1 MPFDL
6 LPCLVLVR
14 SSASAHPRVRPEPS
28 TRARIAK
35 RAGKRSLTLQLIV
48 VIAAILSTTPAFARR
63 APARPSQ
70 LAAAPATTVSHMA
83 TKFDAKLILR
93 VYNYARLD
101 PVSLALSQKVATAIF
116 ADVGIEVVWI
126 DCSVSRPPSGA
137 SPACQSRM
145 GPIDLVLRILP
156 RSMAIRLA
164 TRNEPLGSAQTCTE
178 SEPACEV
185 NIFYHRVDELA
196 TKGYRA
202 DRVLGYVIAHEV
214 AHVLLGPR
222 HSEEGIL
229 RGEWTRDDLE
239 RISWGLAL
247 DFTKDQSRQL
257 RDAVLRRMG
266 QSVPDDPARA
276 NLVAPFRTRAT
287 RRPAPRGF

>member
-6 LPCLVLVR
+6 LACLFSAR
-14 SSASAHPRVRPEPS
+14 SSASAQRGARHEPS
-28 TRARIAK
+28 AKARIAK
-35 RAGKRSLTLQLIV
+35 LTRKSRQAFQFAF
-48 VIAAILSTTPAFARR
+48 VIAAILSIAPAFASP
-63 APARPSQ
+63 APGSTSPLS
-70 LAAAPATTVSHMA
+70 AAWATTASHTS
-83 TKFDAKLILR
+83 TKFDAKFILR

-101 PVSLALSQKVATAIF
+101 PVSLALSEKVATAIF
-116 ADVGIEVVWI
+116 ADVGIEVVWM
-126 DCSVSRPPSGA
+126 DCSVSRPLSRA

-145 GPIDLVLRILP
+145 GPSDLVLRILP
-156 RSMAIRLA
+156 HNMAIRLA

-185 NIFYHRVDELA
+185 NVFYHRVDELA

-202 DRVLGYVIAHEV
+202 DRVLGYVFAHEV

-239 RISWGLAL
+239 RISWGLVL

-266 QSVPDDPARA
+266 QSVPDDSTRA
-276 NLVAPFRTRAT
+276 NLVAP
-287 RRPAPRGF
+287 

>member
-1 MPFDL
+1 LPFHL
-6 LPCLVLVR
+6 LLCLVSVR

-28 TRARIAK
+28 ARARIAK
-35 RAGKRSLTLQLIV
+35 RAGKRSLALQLIF
-48 VIAAILSTTPAFARR
+48 VIVAILSTTPAFAR
-63 APARPSQ
+63 PALASPSP
-70 LAAAPATTVSHMA
+70 LEAAPATTVSHRA

-101 PVSLALSQKVATAIF
+101 PVSLALSEKVATTIF
-116 ADVGIEVVWI
+116 ADVGIELVWM
-126 DCSVSRPPSGA
+126 DCSVSRPLSHA
-137 SPACQSRM
+137 SPACQSRR

-156 RSMAIRLA
+156 RNMAIRLA

-185 NIFYHRVDELA
+185 NAFYHRVDELA

-202 DRVLGYVIAHEV
+202 DRVLGYVFAHEV
-214 AHVLLGPR
+214 AHVLLGPV

-247 DFTKDQSRQL
+247 DFTRDQSHQL
-257 RDAVLRRMG
+257 RNAVLRRMG
-266 QSVPDDPARA
+266 QPVPDDPTRA
-276 NLVAPFRTRAT
+276 NLVAP
-287 RRPAPRGF
+287 

>member
-1 MPFDL
+1 LPFDL
-6 LPCLVLVR
+6 LASLVSVR
-14 SSASAHPRVRPEPS
+14 SPTSARPQARHKPSA
-28 TRARIAK
+28 RARVDKLARK
-35 RAGKRSLTLQLIV
+35 SRLALQFL
-48 VIAAILSTTPAFARR
+48 VIAAILSIAPAFASP
-63 APARPSQ
+63 APGSPSP
-70 LAAAPATTVSHMA
+70 LPAVGETTVNRTA
-83 TKFDAKLILR
+83 AKLDARFILR

-101 PVSLALSQKVATAIF
+101 PVSMALSEKVASAIY
-116 ADVGIEVVWI
+116 ADVGIELVWM
-126 DCSVSRPPSGA
+126 DCSVSRPPSRA

-156 RSMAIRLA
+156 RHMAVKLA
-164 TRNEPLGSAQTCTE
+164 TRDEPLGSAQTCTE

-185 NIFYHRVDELA
+185 NVFYHRVDELA
-196 TKGYRA
+196 AKGYRA

-229 RGEWTRDDLE
+229 RGEWTRDYLE

-257 RDAVLRRMG
+257 RNAVLRRMG
-266 QSVPDDPARA
+266 QSVPDDPTRA
-276 NLVAPFRTRAT
+276 NLVAP
-287 RRPAPRGF
+287 

>member
-6 LPCLVLVR
+6 LLCLVSAR
-14 SSASAHPRVRPEPS
+14 SSASAHPRVRLEPS
-28 TRARIAK
+28 ARTRIAK
-35 RAGKRSLTLQLIV
+35 RAGKRSLALQLIG
-48 VIAAILSTTPAFARR
+48 VIAAILSNAPTFASPA
-63 APARPSQ
+63 PGSPST
-70 LAAAPATTVSHMA
+70 LAAARATTVSRTA
-83 TKFDAKLILR
+83 TKLDAKLILR

-101 PVSLALSQKVATAIF
+101 PVSLALSEKVATAIF
-116 ADVGIEVVWI
+116 ADVGIEVIWM
-126 DCSVSRPPSGA
+126 DCSVSRPPSRT

-145 GPIDLVLRILP
+145 GSSDLVLRILP
-156 RSMAIRLA
+156 RNMAIRLA

-185 NIFYHRVDELA
+185 NVFYHRVDELA

-202 DRVLGYVIAHEV
+202 DRVLGYVFAHEV

-222 HSEEGIL
+222 HSAEGIL

-239 RISWGLAL
+239 RICRGLAL

-266 QSVPDDPARA
+266 QSVPDDSTRA
-276 NLVAPFRTRAT
+276 NLVAP
-287 RRPAPRGF
+287 

>member
-1 MPFDL
+1 LPFDFL
-6 LPCLVLVR
+6 ASLVSVR
-14 SSASAHPRVRPEPS
+14 SSTSARPQARHEPS
-28 TRARIAK
+28 ARARVDKLARK
-35 RAGKRSLTLQLIV
+35 SRLALQFL
-48 VIAAILSTTPAFARR
+48 VIAAILSIAPAFASP
-63 APARPSQ
+63 APGSPSP
-70 LAAAPATTVSHMA
+70 LPAVGETTVNRTA
-83 TKFDAKLILR
+83 AKLDARFILR

-101 PVSLALSQKVATAIF
+101 PVSMALSEKVASAIY
-116 ADVGIEVVWI
+116 ADVGIELVWM
-126 DCSVSRPPSGA
+126 DCSVSRPPSRA

-156 RSMAIRLA
+156 RHMAVKLA
-164 TRNEPLGSAQTCTE
+164 TRDEPLGSAQTCTE

-185 NIFYHRVDELA
+185 NVFYHRVDELA
-196 TKGYRA
+196 AKGYRA

-229 RGEWTRDDLE
+229 RGEWTRDYLE

-257 RDAVLRRMG
+257 RNAVLRRMG
-266 QSVPDDPARA
+266 QSVPDDPTRA
-276 NLVAPFRTRAT
+276 NLVAP
-287 RRPAPRGF
+287 

>member
-1 MPFDL
+1 LPFDL
-6 LPCLVLVR
+6 LRYLVSAR

-28 TRARIAK
+28 ARVRIAK
-35 RAGKRSLTLQLIV
+35 RAGKRGLALQLIF
-48 VIAAILSTTPAFARR
+48 VIGAILSTAPAFAWR
-63 APARPSQ
+63 APASPPQ
-70 LAAAPATTVSHMA
+70 LEAAPATTVSHTA

-101 PVSLALSQKVATAIF
+101 PVSLALSEKVATGIL
-116 ADVGIEVVWI
+116 ADVGIEVVWM
-126 DCSVSRPPSGA
+126 DCSVSRPPSRT

-145 GPIDLVLRILP
+145 GPSDLVLRILP
-156 RSMAIRLA
+156 RNMAIRLA
-164 TRNEPLGSAQTCTE
+164 TRKEPLGSAQTCTE
-178 SEPACEV
+178 SEPGCEV
-185 NIFYHRVDELA
+185 NVFYHRVDELA

-202 DRVLGYVIAHEV
+202 DRVLGYVFAHEV

-239 RISWGLAL
+239 RISWGLVL

-266 QSVPDDPARA
+266 QSVPGDSTRA
-276 NLVAPFRTRAT
+276 NLVAP
-287 RRPAPRGF
+287 

>member
-1 MPFDL
+1 MPFDFL
-6 LPCLVLVR
+6 ASLVSVR
-14 SSASAHPRVRPEPS
+14 SSTSARPQARHEPS
-28 TRARIAK
+28 ARARVDKLARK
-35 RAGKRSLTLQLIV
+35 SRLALQFL
-48 VIAAILSTTPAFARR
+48 VIAAILSIAPAFASP
-63 APARPSQ
+63 APGSPSP
-70 LAAAPATTVSHMA
+70 LPAVGETTVNRTA
-83 TKFDAKLILR
+83 AKLDARFILR

-101 PVSLALSQKVATAIF
+101 PVSMALSEKVASAIY
-116 ADVGIEVVWI
+116 ADVGIELVWM
-126 DCSVSRPPSGA
+126 DCSVSRPPSRA

-156 RSMAIRLA
+156 RHMAVKLA
-164 TRNEPLGSAQTCTE
+164 TRDEPLGSAQTCTE

-185 NIFYHRVDELA
+185 NVFYHRVDELA
-196 TKGYRA
+196 AKGYRA

-229 RGEWTRDDLE
+229 RGEWTRDYLE

-257 RDAVLRRMG
+257 RNAVLRRMG
-266 QSVPDDPARA
+266 QSVPDDPTRA
-276 NLVAPFRTRAT
+276 NLVAP
-287 RRPAPRGF
+287 

>member
-1 MPFDL
+1 LQFDL
-6 LPCLVLVR
+6 LGYLVSAR
-14 SSASAHPRVRPEPS
+14 NSASAQPGAREEPS
-28 TRARIAK
+28 AQDRVVKQTRKPRLA
-35 RAGKRSLTLQLIV
+35 LQLIL
-48 VIAAILSTTPAFARR
+48 VITAILSIAPAFAR
-63 APARPSQ
+63 PASSGPSP
-70 LAAAPATTVSHMA
+70 LAAARATTVSRTA
-83 TKFDAKLILR
+83 TRLDAKLILR

-101 PVSLALSQKVATAIF
+101 PVSMALSGKVVSAIF
-116 ADVGIEVVWI
+116 ENVGVEVVWM
-126 DCSVSRPPSGA
+126 DCSVSRPPSRA

-156 RSMAIRLA
+156 RHMAIKLA

-178 SEPACEV
+178 PEPACEV
-185 NIFYHRVDELA
+185 NVFYHRVDELA

-202 DRVLGYVIAHEV
+202 DRVLGHVIAHEV

-222 HSEEGIL
+222 HSEEGVL

-266 QSVPDDPARA
+266 LSVPEDPTRA
-276 NLVAPFRTRAT
+276 NLVAP
-287 RRPAPRGF
+287 

>member
-1 MPFDL
+1 MPFDFL
-6 LPCLVLVR
+6 ASLVSVR
-14 SSASAHPRVRPEPS
+14 SSTSARPQARHEPS
-28 TRARIAK
+28 ARARVDKLARK
-35 RAGKRSLTLQLIV
+35 SRLALQFL
-48 VIAAILSTTPAFARR
+48 VIAAILSIAPAFASP
-63 APARPSQ
+63 APGSPSP
-70 LAAAPATTVSHMA
+70 LPAVGETTVNRTA
-83 TKFDAKLILR
+83 AKLDARFILR

-101 PVSLALSQKVATAIF
+101 PDSMALSEKVASAIY
-116 ADVGIEVVWI
+116 ADVGIELVWM
-126 DCSVSRPPSGA
+126 DCSVSRPPSRA

-156 RSMAIRLA
+156 RHMAVKLA
-164 TRNEPLGSAQTCTE
+164 TRDEPLGSAQTCTE

-185 NIFYHRVDELA
+185 NVFYHRVDELA
-196 TKGYRA
+196 AKGYRA

-229 RGEWTRDDLE
+229 RGEWTRDYLE

-257 RDAVLRRMG
+257 RNAVLRRMG
-266 QSVPDDPARA
+266 QSVPDDPTRA
-276 NLVAPFRTRAT
+276 NLVAP
-287 RRPAPRGF
+287 

>member
-6 LPCLVLVR
+6 LRYLVSAR
-14 SSASAHPRVRPEPS
+14 SSASAQPGARHES
-28 TRARIAK
+28 SAAARIAK
-35 RAGKRSLTLQLIV
+35 PTRKPRLALQLIV
-48 VIAAILSTTPAFARR
+48 VIAAILSNAPTFASPA
-63 APARPSQ
+63 PGSPST
-70 LAAAPATTVSHMA
+70 LAAARATTVSRTA
-83 TKFDAKLILR
+83 TKLDAKLILR

-101 PVSLALSQKVATAIF
+101 QVSLALSEKVATAIF
-116 ADVGIEVVWI
+116 ADVGIEVIWM
-126 DCSVSRPPSGA
+126 DCSVSRPPSRA

-145 GPIDLVLRILP
+145 GPSDLVLRILP
-156 RSMAIRLA
+156 RNMAIRLA

-185 NIFYHRVDELA
+185 NVFYHRVDELA

-202 DRVLGYVIAHEV
+202 DRVLGYVFAHEV

-239 RISWGLAL
+239 RICWGLAL
-247 DFTKDQSRQL
+247 NFTKDQSCQI
-257 RDAVLRRMG
+257 RDAALRRMG
-266 QSVPDDPARA
+266 QSVPDDPTRA
-276 NLVAPFRTRAT
+276 NLVAP
-287 RRPAPRGF
+287 

>member
-1 MPFDL
+1 LPFHL
-6 LPCLVLVR
+6 LLCLVSVR

-28 TRARIAK
+28 ARARIAK
-35 RAGKRSLTLQLIV
+35 RAGKRSLALQLIF
-48 VIAAILSTTPAFARR
+48 VIVAILSTTPAFAR
-63 APARPSQ
+63 PALASPSP
-70 LAAAPATTVSHMA
+70 LEAAPAKTVSHRA

-101 PVSLALSQKVATAIF
+101 PVSLALSEKVATTIF
-116 ADVGIEVVWI
+116 ADVGIELVWM
-126 DCSVSRPPSGA
+126 DCSVSRPLSHA

-156 RSMAIRLA
+156 RNMAIRLA

-185 NIFYHRVDELA
+185 NAFYHRVDELA

-202 DRVLGYVIAHEV
+202 DRVLGYVFAHEV
-214 AHVLLGPR
+214 AHVLLGPV

-247 DFTKDQSRQL
+247 DFTRDQSHQL
-257 RDAVLRRMG
+257 RNAVLRRMG
-266 QSVPDDPARA
+266 QPVPDDPTRA
-276 NLVAPFRTRAT
+276 NLVAP
-287 RRPAPRGF
+287 

>member
-1 MPFDL
+1 MN
-6 LPCLVLVR
+6 R
-14 SSASAHPRVRPEPS
+14 TA
-28 TRARIAK
+28 
-35 RAGKRSLTLQLIV
+35 
-48 VIAAILSTTPAFARR
+48 
-63 APARPSQ
+63 
-70 LAAAPATTVSHMA
+70 
-83 TKFDAKLILR
+83 AKLDARFILR

-101 PVSLALSQKVATAIF
+101 PVSMALSEKVASAIY
-116 ADVGIEVVWI
+116 ADVGIELVWM
-126 DCSVSRPPSGA
+126 DCSVSRPPSRA

-156 RSMAIRLA
+156 RHMAVKLA
-164 TRNEPLGSAQTCTE
+164 TRDEPLGSAQTCTE

-185 NIFYHRVDELA
+185 NVFYHRVDELA
-196 TKGYRA
+196 AKGYRA

-229 RGEWTRDDLE
+229 RGEWTRDYLE

-257 RDAVLRRMG
+257 RNAVLRRMG
-266 QSVPDDPARA
+266 QSVPDDPTRA
-276 NLVAPFRTRAT
+276 NLVAP
-287 RRPAPRGF
+287 